1 MELLIIFV
9 EYLKEDA
16 PSWRTEIEVQLR
28 GGGGEGNLSG
38 EVLSTD
44 ALEVHRPYEFFITQR
59 SSNP

>member
-1 MELLIIFV
+1 MELFIIFV

-16 PSWRTEIEVQLR
+16 SSCRAEIEVQLR

-44 ALEVHRPYEFFITQR
+44 DLEVHRPYEFFITQR